1 MFRHYISVC
10 RRLRRILEAPLL
22 PSGEQ
27 TCFIDVFWVSGF
39 YSCHSWRKVLVSWGD
54 FSFNHSPY
62 PVSVL
67 CLLSQHG
74 VGAPAHSRQ
83 VMHLDL
89 MVSWTSMVWFKA
101 ITPLAFNIWFFAC
114 FLLSPGSSLCPF
126 FFSFLSPLLTF
137 LCSAIYLNLF

>member
-22 PSGEQ
+22 PSGEE
-27 TCFIDVFWVSGF
+27 TRFIDVFWVSGF

-67 CLLSQHG
+67 YLLSQHG

-83 VMHLDL
+83 VMYLDL

-114 FLLSPGSSLCPF
+114 FYCHLGVPFVLSSSPSSF
-126 FFSFLSPLLTF
+126 FHSLSFAQLY
-137 LCSAIYLNLF
+137 I